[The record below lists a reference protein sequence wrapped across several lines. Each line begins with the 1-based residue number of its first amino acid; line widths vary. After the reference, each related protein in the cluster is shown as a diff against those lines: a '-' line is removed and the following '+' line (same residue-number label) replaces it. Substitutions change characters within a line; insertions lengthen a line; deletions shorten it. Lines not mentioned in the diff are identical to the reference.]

1 MLATGAA
8 TVPKRDNH
16 DTRRWASSNA
26 TTGNKRHDSQS
37 KGRRRFAPI
46 VEWLAV
52 FEHIASKCQVAM
64 RQIPGGNGRIGPIA
78 TFCAAE
84 KQRASR
90 RLLQAHP
97 VSGRAVFAYPV
108 CPVGDAIGSTNWN
121 RARPR

>member
-26 TTGNKRHDSQS
+26 TAGNKQHDSQS

-46 VEWLAV
+46 AEWLVV

-64 RQIPGGNGRIGPIA
+64 RQIPSGNGRIGSIA
-78 TFCAAE
+78 RCANHFSRNASLSRVGYRPNPVVNPCVSRRSDAG
-84 KQRASR
+84 KRAS
-90 RLLQAHP
+90 
-97 VSGRAVFAYPV
+97 S
-108 CPVGDAIGSTNWN
+108 
-121 RARPR
+121 

>member
-26 TTGNKRHDSQS
+26 TAGNKQHDSQS

-46 VEWLAV
+46 VEWLVV

-64 RQIPGGNGRIGPIA
+64 RQIPGGNGRIG
-78 TFCAAE
+78 
-84 KQRASR
+84 S
-90 RLLQAHP
+90 
-97 VSGRAVFAYPV
+97 
-108 CPVGDAIGSTNWN
+108 GSTDS
-121 RARPR
+121 ARPRHVGLSPDTDRNRDRKSVV